1 MKHRPARQLNVQQ
14 QNALEEQALRSE
26 AKHWRENGVPEALR
40 DVGEKRGVNWSR
52 SIVIDL
58 EVNFPG
64 MPKYFGT
71 VVTQDER
78 FIYFEVEE
86 GNGVEVQEWSDVT
99 DKQNVNEHNQGTG
112 VGRGAL
118 AIKILR
124 ESDA

>member
-1 MKHRPARQLNVQQ
+1 MRQHNVQQ
-14 QNALEEQALRSE
+14 QNSLEEQSLRSE
-26 AKHWRENGVPEALR
+26 VKHWRENGVPEALR
-40 DVGEKRGVNWSR
+40 KVGEERGVNWSR

-58 EVNFPG
+58 QVNFPG
-64 MPKYFGT
+64 MPSYFGT

-86 GNGVEVQEWSDVT
+86 SNGVEVEEWTDVT
-99 DKQNVNEHNQGTG
+99 EEQNVNEHNRGIG

-124 ESDA
+124 GADA